1 MLEST
6 LKLLAEKLEE
16 ERKII
21 LENLGDGV
29 ATDFAHYQHSA
40 GIVRGLMI
48 AQRHIADL
56 AKNSEM
62 DDD

>member
-16 ERKII
+16 ERINI
-21 LENLGDGV
+21 LENLGD
-29 ATDFAHYQHSA
+29 
-40 GIVRGLMI
+40 LMI

-56 AKNSEM
+56 AKNMEM
-62 DDD
+62 DDE